1 MATLDGSL
9 HTIYDWAKLQ
19 DPKGAPAK
27 IAEILSQK
35 NEFID
40 VALYKEGNLP
50 TGHQA
55 TIRTALPTP
64 TWRMFNQGV
73 APTASNT
80 SQLTFQCG
88 MLQDRSHA
96 DIELA
101 KLNGNVKAY
110 RFNESKAHMEGMSQE
125 MAATNFYGAASSPT
139 EFVGF
144 ANYYTST
151 SENNGDNI
159 ILSGGSGSDQTSIY
173 LMGFGDQAIYGIFPK
188 GSTAGLEHR
197 DLGED
202 DVDDADGNPYRAYK
216 DLYTWKSGLVVED
229 WRYGVRIANIE
240 VSDLTGLSSTQAITA
255 STSIIYGMLSAIDRI
270 PDMSACTPY
279 FMVNRTV
286 ASALR
291 KIYLDKS
298 SSVLSIEKATNQFGK
313 TIHQLMFMGIPV
325 KINDSIVNTET
336 AIS

>member
-9 HTIYDWAKLQ
+9 HTLYDWAKLQ

-27 IAEILSQK
+27 IAEVLSQK
-35 NEFID
+35 NQFID
-40 VALYKEGNLP
+40 FALYKEGNLP

-64 TWRMFNQGV
+64 TWRMLNQGV
-73 APTASNT
+73 APTASST
-80 SQLTFQCG
+80 GQVTFQCG
-88 MLQDRSHA
+88 MLQGRCHV

-101 KLNGNVKAY
+101 KLNGNQKAY
-110 RFNESKAHMEGMSQE
+110 RFNEGKAHMEGMTQE
-125 MAATNFYGAASSPT
+125 MAATKFYGSASSPN
-139 EFVGF
+139 EFVGI

-151 SENNGDNI
+151 SENNGENI

-173 LMGFGDQAIYGIFPK
+173 LVGFGEQAIYGIFPK
-188 GSTAGLEHR
+188 GSMSGLEHR

-202 DVDDADGNPYRAYK
+202 DVDDENGNPYRAYK
-216 DLYTWKSGLVVED
+216 DLYTWKCGLAVED

-240 VSDLTGLSSTQAITA
+240 VSDLIARTSTQAVTA
-255 STSIIYGMLSAIDRI
+255 STSIIYGMSDAIDRI
-270 PDMSACTPY
+270 PDLNACKPG

-291 KIYLDKS
+291 KIALDKS
-298 SSVLSIEKATNQFGK
+298 SDVVTIEPAVNQFGK
-313 TIHQLMFMGIPV
+313 SIHQLKFLDIPV
-325 KINDSIVNTET
+325 LINDAIVNTET